1 MSGVMY
7 SQSASPAQSLPPS
20 KLAQARSF
28 LFVPGNRPERFAKA
42 LASGG
47 PAEANGF
54 YRVNENGPELLDISG
69 RQYLMMGSQGGNVV
83 PNDKLGGRTMNVVI
97 NPPAGMSRR
106 SSNQFAADVAR
117 ELRVADLRNN

>member
-1 MSGVMY
+1 MPWPLSTRSGGGSGFSGPIMT
-7 SQSASPAQSLPPS
+7 
-20 KLAQARSF
+20 
-28 LFVPGNRPERFAKA
+28 KA